1 MKNKI
6 AGCAEQQDE
15 GKEHRRETKGGRTIK
30 KKTRVAKELGCLRR
44 EQLWGQSR
52 DITWYEVPE
61 EFRTNY
67 IK

>member
-15 GKEHRRETKGGRTIK
+15 GKEHRRGTKGGRTMQK
-30 KKTRVAKELGCLRR
+30 KVRVAKDLGCLRR
-44 EQLWGQSR
+44 KQLWGQSR
-52 DITWYEVPE
+52 DIIWDEVAE
-61 EFRTNY
+61 KFRTDY